1 MKLTLHFS
9 ALDNEAVRYYL
20 TQDAVVLEQG
30 ETSLSSLPAILN
42 GKSIESCLVAIPG
55 EQVTCLNIQLP
66 AGTQRHLSQAIPYL
80 VEEQLAAPLESLH
93 IAHGQPTQSRQ
104 CQVLVM
110 DKGMM
115 AEWHSIAGQLAFP
128 VTDIVPEY
136 LLLPVDNIPVC
147 FRQNSKTLVRLP
159 DGNGYCFTGEPPSLS
174 NEPLSSD
181 QGKQGEKELDQML
194 FEQHPALSDQTPSTN
209 LLQGE
214 FTFRSSTN
222 YQWLKPTVG
231 SLVASILIF
240 AVYLAGAGLFF
251 QHKADLL
258 ETETHALYRDL
269 FPNDKRIVNIRRQ
282 MQGHLNNAQTSISG
296 DDFFV
301 LLSGLSNAV
310 AEIGEDNDIS
320 PRHLQYSQKEGA
332 LSVELQAK
340 DIPRAHQLR
349 DNLSQQQLTASIL
362 SVNQQDQGI
371 VARFEVTAP

>member
-9 ALDNEAVRYYL
+9 ALDNEAIRYYL
-20 TQDAVVLEQG
+20 TQDAALIEQG
-30 ETSLSSLPAILN
+30 EITLSSLPAILN

-55 EQVTCLNIQLP
+55 EQVTCLSIQLP

-93 IAHGQPTQSRQ
+93 IAHAQPTQSRQ

-110 DKGMM
+110 DKGLM
-115 AEWHSIAGQLAFP
+115 AEWHGIAGQLAFP

-136 LLLPVDNIPVC
+136 LLLPVEEIPVC
-147 FRQNSKTLVRLP
+147 FRQNTKTLIRLP
-159 DGNGYCFTGEPPSLS
+159 DGTGYCFTGEPPSLS

-181 QGKQGEKELDQML
+181 RGKQSAKAFDQTL
-194 FEQHPALSDQTPSTN
+194 FEQYLSSYDQTVSTN

-214 FTFRSSTN
+214 FAIRPTTN
-222 YQWLKPTVG
+222 RDWLKPTAW
-231 SLVASILIF
+231 SLVVSILMF

-251 QHKADLL
+251 QDKADLL
-258 ETETHALYRDL
+258 ETEARMRYQDL

-282 MQGHLNNAQTSISG
+282 MQGHLNNAQTDISG

-310 AEIGEDNDIS
+310 AEAGGNGIS
-320 PRHLQYSQKEGA
+320 PRHLQYSQKDST

-340 DIPRAHQLR
+340 DIPSAHQLR
-349 DNLSQQQLTASIL
+349 DNLSQRQLTASIL
-362 SVNQQDQGI
+362 SVNQQDNGI